1 MRARATNRSV
11 IAAWVSLL
19 TLGMAL
25 GTTVRANSV
34 AEPHDSEDG
43 LVVTFTKWF
52 PDPVSLS
59 MAGVVGDAVGPG
71 TFAGQVINLRD
82 YAPDFPFTQLD
93 AIYHVQAGAY
103 SFTALIH
110 GRVSDTTGRGTL
122 DGAILDGWLTGA
134 EVHVQF
140 DTLPSCSEHPAGPC
154 FRGTIRI
161 RPDESER

>member
-1 MRARATNRSV
+1 
-11 IAAWVSLL
+11 
-19 TLGMAL
+19 MAL
-25 GTTVRANSV
+25 GTTVRAKGLS
-34 AEPHDSEDG
+34 ERHDSEDG

-52 PDPVSLS
+52 PDPASLS
-59 MAGVVGDAVGPG
+59 MAGVVGGAVGHC
-71 TFAGQVINLRD
+71 TFAGQVIELRD

-140 DTLPSCSEHPAGPC
+140 DTLASCSEHHAGPC

-161 RPDESER
+161 RRGESER